1 MLWEVK
7 IIEKMSYKKYFS
19 LFVIY
24 SVVIFIGC
32 SAQENKDKGQLYS
45 ELHNRKPAVA
55 GQFYPASKNDLS
67 KTLENLFSEAET
79 TKIENVLAII
89 SPHAGYVYSGGV
101 AASSF
106 NQVNPDRTYE
116 NVFVIASS
124 HTVHYKGASLYLPG
138 NYETPLGEVKVNL
151 DLVNMLINENDF
163 FSYVPQAHVSEHSLE
178 VQLPFLQYHLKNDFK
193 FVPIVIGTQ
202 SKSECQKMAKALQPY
217 FNENNLFVISSDFSH
232 YPAYEEANKWDKM
245 SADAILLN
253 DPDEF
258 FKAINDKQDDH
269 VKNLATRACGW
280 SSVLTLLYLTQN
292 LPDIEYC
299 HIEYK
304 NSGDT
309 DFGDKSRVVGYH
321 AIVVSKSSSAK
332 SGHFH
337 LTDQDKNDLLEIARN
352 TVNSYIESGIIPDLE
367 ENYSDILNTHCGAF
381 VTLNKNHKLRGC
393 IGRFT
398 ADQPLYEIVQQI
410 AIASSTQD
418 SRFEPVKKLELE
430 EIEIEISVLT
440 PMKKINSIDEIQLGK
455 HGIYITK
462 GYQSGTF
469 LPQVA
474 TETGWNLKEFLGHCA
489 RDKAGLGWDGWKD
502 ADIYIY
508 EATVFS
514 EHNLE

>member
-1 MLWEVK
+1 MN
-7 IIEKMSYKKYFS
+7 YKKYFF

-67 KTLENLFSEAET
+67 KILENLFSEAET
-79 TKIENVLAII
+79 PKNENVLAII
-89 SPHAGYVYSGGV
+89 SPHAGYIYSGGV

-106 NQVNPDRTYE
+106 NQVSPDRTYE

-124 HTVHYKGASLYLPG
+124 HTAHYKGASLYSPG

-151 DLVNMLINENDF
+151 DLVNKLINENDF
-163 FSYVPQAHVSEHSLE
+163 FSYIPQVHVSEHSLE

-193 FVPIVIGTQ
+193 LVPIVIGTQ
-202 SKSECQKMAKALQPY
+202 TKYECRKMAEALKSY
-217 FNENNLFVISSDFSH
+217 FNENNLFIISSDFSH
-232 YPAYEEANKWDKM
+232 FPAYEEANKWDKL

-258 FKAINDKQDDH
+258 LKAINDKQDDH

-292 LPDIEYC
+292 LPDIQYS
-299 HIEYK
+299 HIQYK
-304 NSGDT
+304 NSGDA
-309 DFGDKSRVVGYH
+309 DIGDRSRVVGYH
-321 AIVVSKSSSAK
+321 AIVVSKSSAVK

-337 LTDQDKNDLLEIARN
+337 LNYHDKKDLLDIARN
-352 TVNSYIESGIIPDLE
+352 TVNTYIESGIIPDLE

-381 VTLNKNHKLRGC
+381 VTLNKNHNLRGC

-398 ADQPLYEIVQQI
+398 ADQPLYKVVQQM

-418 SRFEPVKKLELE
+418 SRFEPVEKSELK
-430 EIEIEISVLT
+430 EIEIEISVLA
-440 PMKKINSIDEIQLGK
+440 PMTKINSIDEIQLGK
-455 HGIYITK
+455 HGIYISK

-474 TETGWNLKEFLGHCA
+474 TETGWNLEEFLGHCA

-514 EHNLE
+514 EHDFK